1 MHYNNDM
8 IEYIFLRCCMP
19 FFAAALFHLISCL
32 AGKERYAD
40 ISKVVLMPLLI
51 AGIAA
56 FYLTRFKTD
65 GTTEIPLVPV
75 ILICAALAA
84 GNAGDILL
92 LGDVKPSTMIKG
104 LCAFLAGHVLYIAV
118 LSIFVPF
125 RAPSFLF
132 VLVAAVLYAAAL
144 FLSWIAVKKPRG
156 VIGAGVVLYGG
167 ILAAFSIL
175 VLLRLA
181 GFAYAQDAQN
191 LIGSLSKLYAG
202 TLLFLV
208 SDSILSH
215 TIFIKPF
222 FQSRFVVMCTYISA
236 QFCIAWG
243 FCSLF

>member
-1 MHYNNDM
+1 MHYNRRM
-8 IEYIFLRCCMP
+8 TEYLFLRCSVP

-32 AGKERYAD
+32 AGKKRYAD
-40 ISKVVLMPLLI
+40 VSKVVLMPLLI

-56 FYLTRFKTD
+56 FYIIRFKA
-65 GTTEIPLVPV
+65 GEAVQESIIPL

-84 GNAGDILL
+84 GNAGDIFL

-104 LCAFLAGHVLYIAV
+104 LCAFLAGHLLYIAV

-125 RAPSFLF
+125 RAPSLLF
-132 VLVAAVLYAAAL
+132 ILIAVGLYAAAL
-144 FLSWIAVKKPRG
+144 YLSWLAVKKPRG
-156 VIGAGVVLYGG
+156 LIGAGVVLYGG

-181 GFAYAQDAQN
+181 GFGCAQDAQH
-191 LIGSLSKLYAG
+191 LIGPLVKLYAG

-208 SDSILSH
+208 SDSILSQ

-222 FQSRFVVMCTYISA
+222 FQSRFVVMSTYISA